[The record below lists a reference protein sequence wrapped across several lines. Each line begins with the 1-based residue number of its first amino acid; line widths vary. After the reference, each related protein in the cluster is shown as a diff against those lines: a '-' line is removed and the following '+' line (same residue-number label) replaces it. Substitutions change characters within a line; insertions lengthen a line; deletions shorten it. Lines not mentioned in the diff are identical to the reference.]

1 MSLSSNGHT
10 LAVATKQ
17 LVRHWEETRQLW
29 KDSKAQEFEERYMHE
44 LIAGVER
51 ALPVFEDLDNILNR
65 VRVDCE

>member
-17 LVRHWEETRQLW
+17 LVRHWQETKQLW
-29 KDSKAQEFEERYMHE
+29 NDSKAQQFEDRYMSE

-51 ALPVFEDLDNILNR
+51 ALPVFEDLERILDRIRN
-65 VRVDCE
+65 DCE